1 MSALFVFGFIAL
13 LTFGMHIT
21 WPLPYRGGGG
31 TK

>member
-13 LTFGMHIT
+13 LTFGMYIT
-21 WPLPYRGGGG
+21 WPLPYRGGG